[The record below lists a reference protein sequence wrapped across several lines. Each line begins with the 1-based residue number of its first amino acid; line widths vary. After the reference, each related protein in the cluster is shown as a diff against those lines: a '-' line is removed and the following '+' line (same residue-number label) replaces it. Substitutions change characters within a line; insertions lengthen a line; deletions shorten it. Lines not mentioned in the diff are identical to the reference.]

1 MATIRPLD
9 STPADHALGLA
20 LVREYTE
27 ATAVEMEVPLQTL
40 LQYIP
45 DYEEF
50 PGRYH
55 PDGAFL
61 LAEVDGEPAGG
72 VGIAPAGGGR
82 CEMNRLWIRPGFRDL
97 GLGRELT
104 QACLVHA
111 ARIGFWWMGLE
122 VLPSREKAIALYRT
136 LGFQNCEPLHE
147 YEFPMVALA
156 RELEP
161 EGQNARR

>member
-1 MATIRPLD
+1 MATIRSLD
-9 STPADHALGLA
+9 STPADHALGKL
-20 LVREYTE
+20 LVQEYTD
-27 ATAVEMEVPLQTL
+27 ATVEEMGVPLETL
-40 LQYIP
+40 LKYIP

-72 VGIAPAGGGR
+72 VGITPIGGGR
-82 CEMNRLWIRPGFRDL
+82 CEMNRLWIRPAFRNH

-104 QACLVHA
+104 QACLAHA
-111 ARIGFWWMGLE
+111 ARIGYWWMGLE
-122 VLPSREKAIALYRT
+122 VLPSREKAIALYRA
-136 LGFQNCEPLHE
+136 LGFQDCPALHD

-156 RELEP
+156 RELDTN
-161 EGQNARR
+161 GHVLN

>member
-9 STPADHALGLA
+9 STPADHALGKQ

-27 ATAVEMEVPLQTL
+27 ATAQEMGVPLETL
-40 LQYIP
+40 LAYIP

-61 LAEVDGEPAGG
+61 LAEVDGVAAGG
-72 VGIAPAGGGR
+72 VGISPIGGGR
-82 CEMNRLWIRPGFRDL
+82 CEMNRLWIRPKFRDL
-97 GLGRELT
+97 GLGRELV
-104 QACLVHA
+104 QASLAHA
-111 ARIGFWWMGLE
+111 VRLGFWWMGLE
-122 VLPSREKAIALYRT
+122 VLPSRERAVALYRR
-136 LGFQNCEPLHE
+136 LGFTDCAPLHE

-156 RELEP
+156 RELDTT
-161 EGQNARR
+161 GHALN